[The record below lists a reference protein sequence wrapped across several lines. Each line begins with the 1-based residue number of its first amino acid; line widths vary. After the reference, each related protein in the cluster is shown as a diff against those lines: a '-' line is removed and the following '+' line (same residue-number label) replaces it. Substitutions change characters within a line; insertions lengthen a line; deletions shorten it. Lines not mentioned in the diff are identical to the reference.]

1 MKRDWDTLR
10 WLLDSA
16 ESCKGGYPLVLTN
29 GSGYGGE
36 HYQLKIEERNFSE
49 VYEHILLL
57 GDSDL
62 ANIRDLGHDH
72 SGPTGAAIDR
82 LTTDGHDFLEA
93 ARNDN
98 AWNRAKEV
106 AKKVGGVSI
115 DIFKDLLLSFIKAE
129 VAKQTGLSL

>member
-10 WLLDSA
+10 WLLNSA
-16 ESCKGGYPLVLTN
+16 ESCEGGYPLVLTN
-29 GSGYGGE
+29 SSSYGGQ
-36 HYQLKIEERNFSE
+36 HYQLKIEERNFSK

-57 GDSDL
+57 GDSGL
-62 ANIRDLGHDH
+62 ANIRDLGRDQ
-72 SGPTGAAIDR
+72 SDPTGAVIDR
-82 LTTDGHDFLEA
+82 LTMAGHDFLEA

-98 AWNRAKEV
+98 AWNKAKEA

-129 VAKQTGLSL
+129 LAKQTGLNL